1 MSERQY
7 AERFREEAAQLKQQI
22 KALRERNGELKGLSE
37 EQRDL
42 INSLQDE
49 NRDLHQQLDD
59 EEPTSDEDE
68 GLHGVT
74 KNGNGE
80 GGEQPPN
87 EGGGGDDSGKD
98 FLRLRRP
105 KRIPAP
111 PGASV
116 QVIGDVKA
124 LVGNI
129 PKLKRPL
136 TVTTLRAWRLKHEE

>member
-1 MSERQY
+1 MASTARRMRASQRARLSERQY

-49 NRDLHQQLDD
+49 NRDLHQQLHD

-74 KNGNGE
+74 KSGNGDHKQIIK
-80 GGEQPPN
+80 GSALPA
-87 EGGGGDDSGKD
+87 D
-98 FLRLRRP
+98 P
-105 KRIPAP
+105 K
-111 PGASV
+111 
-116 QVIGDVKA
+116 K
-124 LVGNI
+124 
-129 PKLKRPL
+129 
-136 TVTTLRAWRLKHEE
+136 